1 MNRILAMLL
10 GAAALVFAP
19 AVAAQEIPYWQ
30 AVSADLFASTDADE
44 AETVK
49 AGVSFDWRYRGP
61 GDYQGGRL
69 EAARFSPATGP
80 STEEQRLYY
89 RFAQTGED
97 WSWNGMVGTNGETV
111 LGSLSVHNNDRIR
124 QEYFIERERLETAQG
139 LDQDLYHTFVGAAFD
154 LPIDER
160 NTLTALVGVQD
171 FDGENLRTHLRA
183 RAIHVVK
190 PEWGLSVQ
198 LRTRYFHNSVP
209 AEADYFSP
217 EWYVEVL
224 PVVQVQR
231 FHNGWRYQAAV
242 GIGAQREA
250 GSDWR
255 AARHFEASVTSPPI
269 SRDWHVRAA
278 VVHSNAPVTSER
290 GYDYSQVSLSLTR
303 AF

>member
-1 MNRILAMLL
+1 MNRIIVMMLA
-10 GAAALVFAP
+10 AIALALAP
-19 AVAAQEIPYWQ
+19 AAAAQEIPYWQ
-30 AVSADLFASTDADE
+30 AVGADLLVSTDADE

-49 AGVSFDWRYRGP
+49 AGVSADWLYRDP
-61 GDYQGGRL
+61 ADFQGIRL
-69 EAARFSPATGP
+69 ETARFSPPTGP
-80 STEEQRLYY
+80 ALEEQRLYY
-89 RFAQTGED
+89 RFARPGED

-111 LGSLSVHNNDRIR
+111 LGSLSVHNHDRIR
-124 QEYFIERERLETAQG
+124 QEYFIERDRLETAQG
-139 LDQDLYHTFVGAAFD
+139 LDQDLYSTFAGAAFD
-154 LPIDER
+154 LPVDER

-183 RAIHVVK
+183 RAIHVVR

-198 LRTRYFHNSVP
+198 LRTRYFHNNVP

-231 FHNGWRYQAAV
+231 FHGGWRYQAAV
-242 GIGAQREA
+242 GLGVQREA

-255 AARHFEASVTSPPI
+255 SARHFEASVTSPPI
-269 SRDWHVRAA
+269 RRDWHVKATA
-278 VVHSNAPVTSER
+278 LHSSAPVASGQ
-290 GYDYSQVSLSLTR
+290 GYDYSQASLSLTR